1 MIDAEANSLKSIK
14 IAIVMTVINPAYGSK
29 ALRNGFDAQKLS
41 YSYSGVYSIVDPGK
55 FNIKTLIDND
65 STK

>member
-1 MIDAEANSLKSIK
+1 
-14 IAIVMTVINPAYGSK
+14 MTVINPAYGSN

-41 YSYSGVYSIVDPGK
+41 YSYSGLYSIVDPGK

-65 STK
+65 NTK